1 MNPPIWFCLTLTL
14 ALTACSRDESAD
26 SSGNARPP
34 SQVVAIP
41 ASRQSVEER
50 LSLVGTMAANEQ
62 VELKSETDGTVEQIN
77 FHEGQKVEKG
87 RMLVRLEESKL
98 ASSLAQAE
106 ANFALSKSNHD
117 RARDLLND
125 KLISQSEFDQTAA
138 SFAANDAAVQ
148 LRERLLADTKIF
160 APFEGV
166 MGARMISPGQVITR
180 NTSLTWLV
188 DLDPLKVEVNVP
200 ERFLSQVLP
209 GQKVELAVA
218 AWPDRNFTGEV
229 FFISPYVDPQTRTA
243 LIKATVPN
251 PGHLLKPG
259 MFAGLDLTLQVRSNA
274 IVVPEAAIN
283 QVLEGDR
290 ANLMLVGANNTA
302 EVRLVKVGLRI
313 EGGVEIVDGLVE
325 GEMVIVEGF
334 QKIGPGMPVVLAP
347 EESTKPYLPKVLD
360 PLDKS

>member
-1 MNPPIWFCLTLTL
+1 MNLPIWFCLTFTL
-14 ALTACSRDESAD
+14 GLTACSRDETAD
-26 SSGNARPP
+26 SSGNGRPP

-62 VELKSETDGTVEQIN
+62 VELRSETDGTVEQIN
-77 FHEGQKVEKG
+77 FYEGEKVEKG

-98 ASSLAQAE
+98 ASSLAEAD
-106 ANFALSKSNHD
+106 ANFALSQSNHD

-148 LRERLLADTKIF
+148 LRKRLLADTRIF

-180 NTSLTWLV
+180 NTTLTWLV
-188 DLDPLKVEVNVP
+188 DLNPLKVEVNVP

-209 GQKVELAVA
+209 GQKITLAVA
-218 AWPDRNFTGEV
+218 AWPDKNFAGEV

-251 PGHLLKPG
+251 PEHLLKPG

-290 ANLMLVGANNTA
+290 ANLMLVGANSTA
-302 EVRLVKVGLRI
+302 EVRSVKVGLRI
-313 EGGVEIVDGLVE
+313 EGGVEIVDGLDE

-334 QKIGPGMPVVLAP
+334 QKIGPGMPVALAP
-347 EESTKPYLPKVLD
+347 EESMKPYLPKVVD